1 MYSSSTPTVNG
12 SEQPNRGSATLDS
25 TAESSPEPL
34 PAASAPSPICA
45 AAFHRS
51 PHLPGSAGFARGGD
65 DTYTRLLVAYDGSD
79 PAGRALERAGDLAG
93 LAQVT
98 VLTVFPASFTSLGPV
113 PPPRED
119 VEKARRRL
127 EDATRSLR
135 DRGVNARGEETL
147 GDPAKEIL
155 DEAARREIDLIVVG
169 SHGKRLAERVLVG
182 SVSAKVV
189 AHAHCDVLV
198 VR

>member
-1 MYSSSTPTVNG
+1 MLRDARLHGRIVLGAGLGGIRVVADLRCGFPPKPTPVG
-12 SEQPNRGSATLDS
+12 IGR
-25 TAESSPEPL
+25 
-34 PAASAPSPICA
+34 IV
-45 AAFHRS
+45 
-51 PHLPGSAGFARGGD
+51 RGGD

-79 PAGRALERAGDLAG
+79 PAGRALERAADLAG

-98 VLTVFPASFTSLGPV
+98 ALTVFPASFTSLGPV
-113 PPPRED
+113 PPPAAD
-119 VEKARRRL
+119 VEKSRGRL
-127 EDATRSLR
+127 ADATRFLR

-169 SHGKRLAERVLVG
+169 SHGKRFAERVLVG